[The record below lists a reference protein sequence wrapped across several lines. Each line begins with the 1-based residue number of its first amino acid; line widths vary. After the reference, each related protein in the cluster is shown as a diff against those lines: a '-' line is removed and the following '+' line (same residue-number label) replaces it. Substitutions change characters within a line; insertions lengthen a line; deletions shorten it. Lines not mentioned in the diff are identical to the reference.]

1 MTSHISAPASPDE
14 QEAGVAPR
22 YIVVMGIAGTGKTE
36 IGRRLAEALG
46 GAFVE
51 ADQFHSQENVE
62 KMRRGIGLT
71 DADRWPWLAAVCDA
85 ASAETSQPVVI
96 ACSTLKRSYRD
107 FLRQRLEAMQL
118 LFLHGTKDL
127 INSRLLARKDHFASA
142 SLLESQLNTLE
153 PPTAYEPAIWLDV
166 AAAPDTIVAEAIVA
180 LAARGVSRAR

>member
-1 MTSHISAPASPDE
+1 MTSHIAVPAGPGE
-14 QEAGVAPR
+14 QEAGPR
-22 YIVVMGIAGTGKTE
+22 YLVVMGIAGTGKTE
-36 IGRRLAEALG
+36 IGRRLAEALR

-51 ADQFHSQENVE
+51 ADLFHSPENVE
-62 KMRRGIGLT
+62 RMRRGIGLT

-107 FLRQRLEAMQL
+107 FLRQRLGDVQL
-118 LFLHGTKDL
+118 LFLHGTREL

-153 PPTAYEPAIWLDV
+153 PPGAGESAIWLDV
-166 AAAPDTIVAEAIVA
+166 AAAPDAIVAEAAAA

>member
-1 MTSHISAPASPDE
+1 MTSRISVPAGSRERDAVPK
-14 QEAGVAPR
+14 
-22 YIVVMGIAGTGKTE
+22 YLVVMGIAGTGKTE

-46 GAFVE
+46 SAFVE

-62 KMRRGIGLT
+62 RMRRGIGLT

-107 FLRQRLEAMQL
+107 FLRQRLGAVQL
-118 LFLHGTKDL
+118 LFLHGAREL
-127 INSRLLARKDHFASA
+127 IKSRLLARKDHFASA

-153 PPTAYEPAIWLDV
+153 PPDAGESAIWLDV
-166 AAAPDTIVAEAIVA
+166 AATPDTIVAEAMLA
-180 LAARGVSRAR
+180 LASRGAGRAR